1 MKCNS
6 ALDIT
11 VVDDVVREVKVVISN
26 VVKTHAKDKIT
37 RLHKDSFL
45 LF

>member
-11 VVDDVVREVKVVISN
+11 VVDDVATEVTVVISN
-26 VVKTHAKDKIT
+26 VVKTHAKDKMT

>member
-11 VVDDVVREVKVVISN
+11 VDDVSTEVTVVISN
-26 VVKTHAKDKIT
+26 VVKTHAKDKMT